1 MFQRKDFLRRAVNL
15 PDFFCKYFAEENK
28 DLAIK
33 RKLDIYRRKF
43 PHLRSFVREVL

>member
-33 RKLDIYRRKF
+33 RKLDIVVNSHTF
-43 PHLRSFVREVL
+43 VRSFVREVL